1 MIQRI
6 FNFPCE
12 NINLCNTV
20 NFITKKLH
28 PHCRI
33 CIICRIDFHH
43 VPSHPEGS
51 TVKVSFIPVILNINQ
66 FSDDFIPVLL
76 HSWPKRDDHILIV
89 IRTSNSINTGYAGNN
104 DNISPL
110 AQRRRRR
117 KTEFVNFIVYRRIL
131 GNVCVRR
138 RHVGFRLIVVIVGY
152 KILHCVLREEFLK
165 LTVQLCCKCFIVR
178 KYQSWLIKLG
188 DNIRH
193 GEGLTGACDTQQSL
207 ELVAFLEAFDQFF
220 DGLRL
225 VAGWFVFG
233 VKFEDLL

>member
-43 VPSHPEGS
+43 IPSHPEGS

-66 FSDDFIPVLL
+66 FSDNFIPVLL
-76 HSWPKRDDHILIV
+76 HPRPKRDNHILIV
-89 IRTSNSINTGYAGNN
+89 IRTSNPINTGYAGNN

-110 AQRRRRR
+110 TQRRRCG

-131 GNVCVRR
+131 CNVRVGR
-138 RHVGFRLIVVIVGY
+138 RHVGFRLIVVVVTY
-152 KILHCVLREEFLK
+152 KVFDCVIREEF
-165 LTVQLCCKCFIVR
+165 F
-178 KYQSWLIKLG
+178 
-188 DNIRH
+188 
-193 GEGLTGACDTQQSL
+193 
-207 ELVAFLEAFDQFF
+207 
-220 DGLRL
+220 
-225 VAGWFVFG
+225 
-233 VKFEDLL
+233 KFSI